1 MGLLG
6 AIRKINT
13 ITKTV
18 QRAFRSPEKTT
29 VKRYTVYMKY
39 FNPDNGSI
47 TEAIGG
53 ILAQYEVCRTE
64 MSKARFP
71 ETQLDSALQLT
82 QVMTKIRL
90 STMQILPTNLNSLV
104 ENAKVK
110 AEVGLHMKEIND
122 SVILETRLYRQGL
135 KIMRDALKTNK
146 AAADA
151 EVAHQR
157 KLAAIQATD
166 EIRERK
172 QAHRQDLERLANQAA
187 VKRAKQEA
195 AAAAKRAKQEAAATA
210 KKTKEE
216 ATTTAKKAK
225 EEAAAAKR
233 DNEEAATAAKRA
245 KEEAASLPPQTPPP
259 PTPPLND
266 SDELPSPPVEK
277 AGEERVAAAAAGE
290 KAAGEKAADEKAAG
304 EKAAEER
311 VAAAAGNNVSSPQDV
326 NINIRGSTEKNE
338 AGKNVSNIEVLPRR
352 HIPAATRLIQSV
364 PIRHYQTLE
373 TIDENS
379 SGSDNVVGST
389 DEVLNDSDSS
399 GDDDDEQASGEK
411 AAVKVAHVEKAV
423 QDQRIAAEDAAAV
436 AAAAKATA
444 EQKVA
449 EEVNKANK
457 AAVEKAAA
465 EKAAEEKAA
474 AEKAAEEK
482 AAEDVKAA
490 AAAAKA
496 TAEQKAAEEV
506 NKAKKAAEEKADE
519 EKAAAEKAA
528 QDAKA
533 AEQQA
538 EDDKATAEKAT
549 ADAAKAA
556 EEVQKVAAEKATAE
570 QNTAQEEVRRK
581 KALILEKEA
590 EETNKATQEK
600 IESDAIL
607 EAEEERL
614 LVAKEVEIARVA
626 RVREALREA
635 TEKAAAEQEEVRR
648 KKALILEKEAEE
660 TNKATQEKIE
670 SDAILEA
677 EEERLLVAKEVEIAR
692 VARVR
697 EALREATEKAAAE
710 QKAAEQKA
718 AVEKAAQDVKD
729 AAAEKAQKAEEDQR
743 IAAEA
748 AAAVAAAAVA
758 QKAEKAEKVKRE
770 NEALRLKKEAEEAEK
785 DKKTNEAHAAK
796 IAIRVKEEALHNNN
810 SRRGNGVSGSEVPP
824 PPTGD
829 NTPVDEA
836 EESKRINAEHAAA
849 AATGTTRENLPPV
862 KKPRAG
868 KGAHHQNDTTAKTK
882 EDAEKANEKAGT
894 PPVDADG
901 GGPVADPLPL
911 GGVTNESE
919 AENATRR
926 KKLPP
931 VNPPVNRRGL
941 LGSVV
946 NADEVNS
953 DEDVRRH
960 QQSAA
965 LFRDGIDSTAGT
977 ASGQSTTHNPRPPA
991 GLSPHRPNGTTI
1003 AKTKENAGGTGP
1015 DDKHGGGETGPTPA
1029 PIPLLPPKPD
1039 GQSPHR
1045 TQAIGTPTP
1054 EFPGDKQGGPN
1065 KISKHG
1071 GLPADSPKPPKNFSK
1086 RGTVVPPPP
1095 PRDKNSAALDNTPV
1109 TPRETK
1115 SVAVKARETGGVS
1128 TQSVPHGVRSYTE
1141 SGTGP
1146 KPRREP
1152 SGEFRPL
1159 AENAQSVQKDT
1170 IEPTPNNIKNPEFN
1184 ATGPSKKKSNV
1195 AKAWGEEVPVE
1206 SSPSTVTPPPVESI
1220 PSTANPPS
1228 ESPADNVD
1236 EEIIYGGVV
1245 KPHTR
1250 RITRDPPPLDNGRKN
1265 PAGEK
1270 KTAWGTTSRCSVCR
1284 LPRMSANML
1293 GFLWFPRR
1301 VRVHQRTDPAEGIF
1315 VHGAYTLL
1323 FEAFMNLLRLCDSEF
1338 ITNLRDCEV
1347 VGEPAVF
1354 MVGSW
1359 EDMLKRIQ
1367 GLTRHMVTLIAKTKP
1382 LRVGLPPSNPY
1393 DIPDG
1398 EI

>member
-635 TEKAAAEQEEVRR
+635 TEKAAAEQ
-648 KKALILEKEAEE
+648 
-660 TNKATQEKIE
+660 
-670 SDAILEA
+670 
-677 EEERLLVAKEVEIAR
+677 
-692 VARVR
+692 
-697 EALREATEKAAAE
+697 
-710 QKAAEQKA
+710 KAAEQKA

-901 GGPVADPLPL
+901 GGPVADPL

-919 AENATRR
+919 AEKATTR